1 LKEGKFCL
9 IAKRI
14 LIVGGVSGGA
24 SAAARLRRRGMLVQE
39 FCKMEIINAKN
50 AETIK
55 NPHNVKAARLYDSE
69 HAQAIHIT
77 LEPGESLKKHIT
89 PVDVFF
95 YALEGTGFSVSCS
108 KSAASDG
115 SSQTVVNGFQF

>member
-1 LKEGKFCL
+1 
-9 IAKRI
+9 
-14 LIVGGVSGGA
+14 
-24 SAAARLRRRGMLVQE
+24 
-39 FCKMEIINAKN
+39 MEIIDAKS
-50 AETIK
+50 AETIN

-95 YALEGTGFSVSCS
+95 YVLEGKGIVEIGAE
-108 KSAASDG
+108 KKEVGSDTLIN
-115 SSQTVVNGFQF
+115 SPARIPHCWYNQSERILRVLVVKVPRPTEATKLL